1 MLVLNSPSS
10 RRLMCRVTDLF
21 TAAGYSPANA
31 CNGFLLLAPRIHGWP
46 LCVCNPVTGDKLL
59 LSEAPSVQ
67 HEVSYALG
75 FSPSTRRYKLFRL
88 SFPPNNG
95 CCYMDVR
102 TLGSGG
108 GDQLWRRYPDPLQCR
123 AVSAPS
129 PALVDGKIYL
139 TCGEGILAMD
149 VATEAHCTYPLP
161 MDQGEKLAFELRGRL
176 CVAVHV
182 IAQRKLYFW
191 VLHLDQDKKD
201 GTAPL
206 LDWELRYTFHM
217 VHGGDNN
224 DGEEQLRGAGFND
237 RDGMLCYRMSDR
249 LFRYNTTKNDD
260 HHHKADALLEWDNI
274 TQLPNKDWWNV
285 YGGYRPTLVS
295 PRTLLVDPLA
305 EHRHKEFED
314 SLLAALRDP

>member
-31 CNGFLLLAPRIHGWP
+31 CNGFLLFAPRIHDWP
-46 LCVCNPVTGDKLL
+46 LCVCNPVTGEKLL

-75 FSPSTRRYKLFRL
+75 GNPFSSFSPSIRRYNLFRL
-88 SFPPNNG
+88 SFPPDG
-95 CCYMDVR
+95 CCYI
-102 TLGSGG
+102 
-108 GDQLWRRYPDPLQCR
+108 DQLWRRYPDPLQCR

-139 TCGEGILAMD
+139 TCGEGILVMD
-149 VATEAHCTYPLP
+149 MATEAHCTYPLP
-161 MDQGEKLAFELRGRL
+161 VYEGEKLAFELRGRL
-176 CVAVHV
+176 CIAVHV

-217 VHGGDNN
+217 VHGGDDN
-224 DGEEQLRGAGFND
+224 DGEDQPSGAGFND
-237 RDGMLCYRMSDR
+237 RDRVLCYRMSDR
-249 LFRYNTTKNDD
+249 LYRYNTTQNDD
-260 HHHKADALLEWDNI
+260 RHRKVGALLEWDKI
-274 TQLPNKDWWNV
+274 IQLPNKDWWNV
-285 YGGYRPTLVS
+285 YGGYRPTLVL

-305 EHRHKEFED
+305 EHRHKEFQD
-314 SLLAALRDP
+314 SLLAALRHP